1 MIKVINNIDIAT
13 EQLENEKRKKKI
25 LIRRISWSLFTSLVL
40 IALVWGAYEVSIKYN
55 VIQYIVEEYLGK
67 QNDVA
72 YAERIVKIV
81 AEAIVATIAILT
93 VTDLFRKSTWYFSTE
108 DLVAQGGTY
117 SDRYLQMAE
126 MLQHSTLLS
135 AWPNPE
141 KESLWWFEF
150 QDEKGNQKK

>member
-93 VTDLFRKSTWYFSTE
+93 VTDWFRKST
-108 DLVAQGGTY
+108 
-117 SDRYLQMAE
+117 RY
-126 MLQHSTLLS
+126 
-135 AWPNPE
+135 P
-141 KESLWWFEF
+141 
-150 QDEKGNQKK
+150 

>member
-1 MIKVINNIDIAT
+1 MTKVINNIDIAT

-81 AEAIVATIAILT
+81 A
-93 VTDLFRKSTWYFSTE
+93 
-108 DLVAQGGTY
+108 
-117 SDRYLQMAE
+117 
-126 MLQHSTLLS
+126 
-135 AWPNPE
+135 
-141 KESLWWFEF
+141 
-150 QDEKGNQKK
+150 